1 MSLYGVM
8 RTGVSG
14 MNAQANR
21 LSTVAEN
28 VANVNTTGYKG
39 ASCEFSSLLL
49 TECPGGYESGAVLTN
64 VRHHISNQGT
74 LSNSTSLTDL
84 AVSGNGF
91 FLVSDQNSQPLLT
104 RAGNFVPD
112 DNGNL
117 VNAAGFNL
125 LGYRLDPDQ
134 PNMTV
139 NGYTNLTEI
148 NLEALALSAAPS
160 TRGAFTANLPSGA
173 TDVDPADLPSANAA
187 GAQYTAKSSLITYD
201 NLGGQ
206 VTLDIYF
213 SKTSDGEW
221 EVSVFDA
228 AEAATGGG
236 FPYTTGPLVTSSLSF
251 DAMGKLTSGE
261 DTAITI
267 PIPGGQDFELGLGKL
282 SQLSTSYTVISAN
295 ANGNAPSGAEFVEI
309 ANDGMVYAS
318 YEDGSRVAVY
328 RVPLARVTSPD
339 MLTPLAGNV
348 FQTSIDSGDVE
359 IGFPQSGGLGK
370 IVSGALEQ
378 STVDLA
384 SELTSMIDAQ
394 RSYTANSKV
403 FQTGAEL
410 MDVLVNLKR

>member
-39 ASCEFSSLLL
+39 SSCEFASLLL
-49 TECPGGYESGAVLTN
+49 PECPGGYESGAVLTS
-64 VRHHISNQGT
+64 VRHHITQQGS

-84 AVSGNGF
+84 AISGDGF
-91 FLVSDQNSQPLLT
+91 FLVSDQGAQPLLT
-104 RAGNFVPD
+104 RAGSFVPD
-112 DNGNL
+112 GEGNL

-125 LGYRLDPDQ
+125 LGYRLDPEQ
-134 PNMTV
+134 PGMTV
-139 NGYTNLTEI
+139 NGYANLSEV
-148 NLEALALSAAPS
+148 NLEELSLVASAS
-160 TRGAFTANLPSGA
+160 TRGTFTANLPAAGTVVA
-173 TDVDPADLPSANAA
+173 TADLPSGNIA

-201 NLGGQ
+201 NLGGE

-213 SKTSDGEW
+213 SKVAEGEW
-221 EVSVFDA
+221 EVAVFDSAGA
-228 AEAATGGG
+228 AAGGG
-236 FPYTTGPLVTSSLSF
+236 FPYATGALATSMLPF
-251 DAMGKLTSGE
+251 DALGQPTNGSG
-261 DTAITI
+261 ALTI
-267 PIPGGQDFELGLGKL
+267 PIPGGQDFELGLGGM
-282 SQLSTSYTVISAN
+282 SQLSASYTVLSATT
-295 ANGNAPSGAEFVEI
+295 NGNAPSTTELVEV
-309 ANDGMVYAS
+309 AADGLVYAT
-318 YEDGSRVAVY
+318 YENGARVPVY
-328 RVPLARVTSPD
+328 RIPLARVTSPD
-339 MLTPLAGNV
+339 MLTPMAGNV
-348 FQTSIDSGDVE
+348 FLTSSESGDVE
-359 IGFPQSGGLGK
+359 IGFAESGGLGK
-370 IVSGALEQ
+370 IVAGALEQ